1 MKLLSAF
8 LVRRIVPG
16 GAPGGAEG
24 EIAAGFTEMRAWKD
38 RGVRPHAG
46 LHPETVAAG
55 SSQSNG
61 ADR

>member
-16 GAPGGAEG
+16 GAPGAES

-46 LHPETVAAG
+46 LPPETVAAG